1 MWERDIIL
9 HTMNRMSQIW
19 ILYLEIVYL
28 YLIIS
33 GDYIW
38 HTVAE
43 GRPMVLLDVCYFVCH
58 TFAYGTTV

>member
-38 HTVAE
+38 PTVVE
-43 GRPMVLLDVCYFVCH
+43 GRPMVLLATLDVCQFVCH
-58 TFAYGTTV
+58 TFA